1 MKQIVK
7 ILTVLI
13 MILPVS
19 EVFAQ
24 GGVTEAPNHDVFERT
39 ENENREVLDYVHVR
53 EADVMWHKTIWRRI
67 DMRQKFNMPFYY
79 PFQPKNGRKNFM
91 TTVKQAIQQG
101 ELTVYKYNLM
111 NDHFS
116 EPLSIE
122 EAMQTFTDSIT
133 RVDYDEMGNEITVR
147 EPVPA
152 NMQDIYELDVKEQWF
167 IDRERSVLDVRII
180 GIAPVWHQPAN
191 EENPNAV
198 RKPMFWIYYPAA
210 RDVFINSPVYNREN
224 DAKRLTY
231 EDLFAKRMF
240 DSYIY
245 KESNVYDRAISDY
258 ALGME
263 ALLEAKRIKEE
274 VRERE
279 MNLWEY

>member
-1 MKQIVK
+1 MKHIVK

-13 MILPVS
+13 MIIPVS
-19 EVFAQ
+19 EILAQ

-39 ENENREVLDYVHVR
+39 ENENREALDYVHVR

-91 TTVKQAIQQG
+91 TIVKEAISQG
-101 ELTVYKYNLM
+101 EITVYATKIG

-122 EAMQTFTDSIT
+122 EAMASFQDSTEVT
-133 RVDYDEMGNEITVR
+133 RLNENNEEYIKR
-147 EPVPA
+147 IAEEA
-152 NMQDIYELDVKEQWF
+152 NMQDIYELDIKEQWF

-180 GIAPVWHQPAN
+180 GISPVWYKPGREGEEPQPD
-191 EENPNAV
+191 
-198 RKPMFWIYYPAA
+198 RMFWIYYPDA